1 MRLACRIL
9 KSRARKT
16 GVRGRESQMT
26 MEPHAARDIAD
37 PELRREADRFY
48 GDRRNGAGLYAEVSP
63 REEPRLLRFEPEDH
77 DG

>member
-1 MRLACRIL
+1 
-9 KSRARKT
+9 
-16 GVRGRESQMT
+16 MT
-26 MEPHAARDIAD
+26 MEPHAARDMSD
-37 PELRREADRFY
+37 HELRREADRFY